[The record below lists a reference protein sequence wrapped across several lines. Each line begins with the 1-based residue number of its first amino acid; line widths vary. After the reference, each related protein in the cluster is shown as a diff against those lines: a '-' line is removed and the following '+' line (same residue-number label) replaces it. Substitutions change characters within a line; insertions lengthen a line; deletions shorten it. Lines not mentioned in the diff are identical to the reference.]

1 MTEELGVKI
10 GETEN
15 GEDIL
20 SFDVMQIM
28 EMIPHRYPFL
38 LVDRITE
45 CVPGKYSKGYKN
57 LTMNE
62 EFFQG
67 HFPEHPVMPGVLIV
81 EAMAQA
87 GAFLA
92 RKRDGADLSK
102 TFYLVGTDEF
112 KWRKQVV
119 PGDVIHITMKLLT
132 KKSFLWKMQ
141 GTATVDGEV
150 VASGIL
156 TAAEK

>member
-1 MTEELGVKI
+1 MSSNSDVLY
-10 GETEN
+10 
-15 GEDIL
+15 DINEIKRIL
-20 SFDVMQIM
+20 
-28 EMIPHRYPFL
+28 PHRYPFIMIDK
-38 LVDRITE
+38 VISRDGDDEIIAF
-45 CVPGKYSKGYKN
+45 KN
-57 LTMNE
+57 VTINE
-62 EFFQG
+62 PFFQG
-67 HFPEHPVMPGVLIV
+67 HFPEHPVMPGVLII

-119 PGDVIHITMKLLT
+119 PGDVIQITMKLLA

>member
-1 MTEELGVKI
+1 MSGVDKKSLYDINDIKKI
-10 GETEN
+10 
-15 GEDIL
+15 L
-20 SFDVMQIM
+20 
-28 EMIPHRYPFL
+28 PHRYPFIMIDK
-38 LVDRITE
+38 VISQSDDDEI
-45 CVPGKYSKGYKN
+45 VAIKN
-57 LTMNE
+57 VTINE
-62 EFFQG
+62 PFFQG
-67 HFPEHPVMPGVLIV
+67 HFPDKPVMPGVLVV

-92 RKRDGADLSK
+92 RIREGADLSK
-102 TFYLVGTDEF
+102 TFYLVGTDDF
-112 KWRKQVV
+112 RWRKQVV
-119 PGDVIHITMKLLT
+119 PGDVIRITMKLLN

>member
-1 MTEELGVKI
+1 MSNDNQKALY
-10 GETEN
+10 
-15 GEDIL
+15 DINDIKRIL
-20 SFDVMQIM
+20 
-28 EMIPHRYPFL
+28 PHRYPFIMI
-38 LVDRITE
+38 DKIIAKSGDDE
-45 CVPGKYSKGYKN
+45 IIAIKN
-57 LTMNE
+57 VTINE
-62 EFFQG
+62 PFFQG
-67 HFPEHPVMPGVLIV
+67 HFPEKPVMPGVLVI

-92 RKRDGADLSK
+92 RIREGADLSK
-102 TFYLVGTDEF
+102 TFYLVGTDNF

-119 PGDVIHITMKLLT
+119 PGDVINITMQLIS

-150 VASGIL
+150 VASGVL

>member
-1 MTEELGVKI
+1 MSSNSNVLY
-10 GETEN
+10 
-15 GEDIL
+15 DINEIKRIL
-20 SFDVMQIM
+20 
-28 EMIPHRYPFL
+28 PHRYPFIMIDK
-38 LVDRITE
+38 VISRDGDDEIIAF
-45 CVPGKYSKGYKN
+45 KN
-57 LTMNE
+57 VTINE
-62 EFFQG
+62 PFFQG
-67 HFPEHPVMPGVLIV
+67 HFPERPVMPGVLII

-119 PGDVIHITMKLLT
+119 PGDVIHITMKLLA

>member
-1 MTEELGVKI
+1 MSSNSNVLY
-10 GETEN
+10 
-15 GEDIL
+15 DINEIKRIL
-20 SFDVMQIM
+20 
-28 EMIPHRYPFL
+28 PHRYPFIMIDK
-38 LVDRITE
+38 VISRDGGDEIIAF
-45 CVPGKYSKGYKN
+45 KN
-57 LTMNE
+57 VTINE
-62 EFFQG
+62 PFFQG
-67 HFPEHPVMPGVLIV
+67 HFPDHPVMPGVLIV

>member
-1 MTEELGVKI
+1 MSSNSNVLY
-10 GETEN
+10 
-15 GEDIL
+15 DINEIKRIL
-20 SFDVMQIM
+20 
-28 EMIPHRYPFL
+28 PHRYPFIMIDK
-38 LVDRITE
+38 VISRDGDDEIIAF
-45 CVPGKYSKGYKN
+45 KN
-57 LTMNE
+57 VTINE
-62 EFFQG
+62 PFFQG
-67 HFPEHPVMPGVLIV
+67 HFPEHPVMPGVLII

-102 TFYLVGTDEF
+102 TFYLVGTD
-112 KWRKQVV
+112 
-119 PGDVIHITMKLLT
+119 DVIHSTMKLLT